1 MNCGHNDGIV
11 LRSTGEVEL
20 LTTTGLPVGL
30 FARAAYEEG
39 QVTLATGD
47 LLMIGFLMVG
57 LGGALLLAFLDVG
70 LTEERDRAREEQAL
84 RRRVERQRR
93 LRLPR
98 RPRRPG

>member
-1 MNCGHNDGIV
+1 MTNRARVMSFGSAGALVVAGGICGVVVN
-11 LRSTGEVEL
+11 
-20 LTTTGLPVGL
+20 GL
-30 FARAAYEEG
+30 
-39 QVTLATGD
+39 TGD

>member
-1 MNCGHNDGIV
+1 VSRHSRILAFGSAGALVVAGGICGAV
-11 LRSTGEVEL
+11 VA
-20 LTTTGLPVGL
+20 GL
-30 FARAAYEEG
+30 
-39 QVTLATGD
+39 TGD
-47 LLMIGFLMVG
+47 LLMIGLLMGG

-70 LTEERDRAREEQAL
+70 LTEERQRAREQEQL